1 MIYSDDEDYEGEID
15 GIEEV
20 GTANLTRPRSASITL
35 IILFVLY
42 SEKRENDIEKEK

>member
-20 GTANLTRPRSASITL
+20 RTANLTRPSQICKYYKMPWLSYINNLGLA
-35 IILFVLY
+35 
-42 SEKRENDIEKEK
+42 E